1 MRHDKYLV
9 PGAARAAYRR
19 IPSPLPKPSNVSS
32 FARSTLPLPDLAAVP
47 DLDEVQGRYRLRF
60 ARTEGDLDAIYRLRF
75 EVFNV
80 ELGEGLQESYRTGR
94 DQDPF
99 DRQCQHLLVEEDAT
113 GAVVGTYRMQI
124 AEAASRGRGFY
135 SAGEFDLSGLP
146 PEILQRAAE
155 LGRACVDATHR
166 NRKVL
171 FLLWRGLIAY
181 LLHHG
186 KRCFF
191 GCSSLTSQDPAEGVS
206 AYRHLLAI
214 GAVHPQLRVQPLPG
228 LECEAGPDAR
238 LPRVE
243 IPKLFG
249 LYLRYGAWVLGPPAI
264 DREFGTID
272 FLTYVDIGELDER
285 TLATLG

>member
-1 MRHDKYLV
+1 MV
-9 PGAARAAYRR
+9 
-19 IPSPLPKPSNVSS
+19 
-32 FARSTLPLPDLAAVP
+32 LPLIERIFLNGAQDFTMIGTYSTNFGDASAF
-47 DLDEVQGRYRLRF
+47 GAMLR
-60 ARTEGDLDAIYRLRF
+60 A
-75 EVFNV
+75 
-80 ELGEGLQESYRTGR
+80 EGLE
-94 DQDPF
+94 
-99 DRQCQHLLVEEDAT
+99 VE
-113 GAVVGTYRMQI
+113 
-124 AEAASRGRGFY
+124 F
-135 SAGEFDLSGLP
+135 
-146 PEILQRAAE
+146 
-155 LGRACVDATHR
+155 
-166 NRKVL
+166 
-171 FLLWRGLIAY
+171 
-181 LLHHG
+181 